1 MYNYVK
7 YQIYLEEPL
16 KMGKQGNQDNEE
28 SLSYIA
34 GSTLRGAVIG
44 KAINTWFENY
54 IGDLSEE
61 PLYSDILFK
70 KTKFYDAYLAHEG
83 KSLIPV
89 PGVYYADKHDV
100 RRAEHESEKTGS
112 SQMTVHSCGILGEKP
127 VQGEQRID
135 TGKFCLLKQDELRIK
150 NVKKEANLH
159 IALAQGEEKSKMF
172 RYEAIA
178 KGQTFVGLIQCRSEE
193 DALKYKNLLENA
205 VIYLGGSKG
214 SGYGRCIITKAECI
228 SWESARQEF
237 AGFNEQQNTNN
248 ALVIYALS
256 NLILTDEWGKPTGR
270 LSEKFLE
277 ERLGICN
284 VQLKQAYLSTFRTSG
299 FNHTWKARQIQQT
312 AVSAGSVYLYTFDG
326 TLDAEKVSKLE
337 EDGIGVRKTEGF
349 GRILINLPLGQKIK
363 LQLEDE
369 KDNFNLTPLT
379 EKEKNAIE
387 LISAQIIEKREKEI
401 IEMAAN
407 DTAQRNVGISAMF
420 SITQISR
427 LYFFL
432 YEQQV
437 MGKESIESQKE
448 KIKFFLRKEIKSF
461 TKEAYQ
467 NVTFIM
473 GVDEKN
479 RSNRA
484 NMETILTQMLDDT
497 VSPDTWHTKLCM
509 RTEELFEGIGGKE
522 RSPYEVKG
530 EFLRAVLYN
539 LMRMEGGSK

>member
-7 YQIYLEEPL
+7 FFIYLEEPL
-16 KMGKQGNQDNEE
+16 KMGKQGNQDNAE

-34 GSTLRGAVIG
+34 GSTLRGAIIG
-44 KAINTWFENY
+44 KAVNTWSENY
-54 IGDLSEE
+54 MGDLSKE
-61 PLYSDILFK
+61 PLYADILFK

-83 KSLIPV
+83 RPLIPV

-100 RRAEHESEKTGS
+100 RRAEHEAEKTGI
-112 SQMTVHSCGILGEKP
+112 SQMAVHSCGILGENP
-127 VQGEQRID
+127 AQGEQRID
-135 TGKFCLLKQDELRIK
+135 IGKFCALKQNVLDIK
-150 NVKKEANLH
+150 TVKKEANLH

-172 RYEAIA
+172 HYEAIA
-178 KGQTFVGLIQCRSEE
+178 KGQTFVGVIQCCSEK
-193 DALKYKNLLENA
+193 DALKYKSLLENA
-205 VIYLGGSKG
+205 VLYLGGSKG
-214 SGYGRCIITKAECI
+214 SGYGRCTITKTECI
-228 SWESARQEF
+228 SWESMRQEF

-277 ERLGICN
+277 ERLGIHG

-312 AVSAGSVYLYTFDG
+312 AVSAGSVYLYTYEG
-326 TLDAEKVSKLE
+326 TLDEEKVSKLE

-349 GRILINLPLGQKIK
+349 GRILINLPLGQNLKV
-363 LQLEDE
+363 QLEDE
-369 KDNFNLTPLT
+369 EEKLNLSPLSEE
-379 EKEKNAIE
+379 EKSTLEI
-387 LISAQIIEKREKEI
+387 ISDQIIGKREKSEI
-401 IEMAAN
+401 ESAAY
-407 DTAQRNVGISAMF
+407 DIAQKNAGISAMF

-427 LYFFL
+427 LYSFL

-437 MGKESIESQKE
+437 MGKESIATQKE
-448 KIKFFLRKEIKSF
+448 KIEFFLREEIKSF

-467 NVTFIM
+467 NVAFIL
-473 GVDEKN
+473 GKDEKN

-497 VSPDTWHTKLCM
+497 VAPETWHTKLCV
-509 RTEELFEGIGGKE
+509 RKEELFEGICSKE
-522 RSPYEVKG
+522 RSPYEIKG